1 MSRCLLRLS
10 LPSAPLYV
18 SVAAGPSSVVS
29 VRFKTKASL
38 TAASRQRKQAFEL
51 SPTNPSPSSGS
62 THRVHPLRQ
71 KKKDAAYGLEPDS
84 LSFSPPSSSP
94 SSSSSTPLLFGHDTP
109 PPPPDP
115 STLSPR
121 QIRMKANQ
129 LEWFDGLDSLPV
141 EEQEAWK
148 RQARIRRKAA
158 SLPSDEARAEYYES
172 IQRAQYMNDLSPLE
186 RKRVRVEEKLASM
199 ETGEERQ
206 WFLWDLESKALWERM
221 GNGEERRKLEREL
234 NGLWDKRQERKEE
247 RQRELEGMEEGE
259 EKEARRRELKQEMV
273 VSKREISRV
282 KFRGLGMD
290 LGEAGKEKGQDATD
304 GP

>member
-1 MSRCLLRLS
+1 
-10 LPSAPLYV
+10 
-18 SVAAGPSSVVS
+18 
-29 VRFKTKASL
+29 
-38 TAASRQRKQAFEL
+38 
-51 SPTNPSPSSGS
+51 
-62 THRVHPLRQ
+62 
-71 KKKDAAYGLEPDS
+71 
-84 LSFSPPSSSP
+84 
-94 SSSSSTPLLFGHDTP
+94 
-109 PPPPDP
+109 
-115 STLSPR
+115 
-121 QIRMKANQ
+121 
-129 LEWFDGLDSLPV
+129 
-141 EEQEAWK
+141 
-148 RQARIRRKAA
+148 
-158 SLPSDEARAEYYES
+158 
-172 IQRAQYMNDLSPLE
+172 MNGLSPLE

-290 LGEAGKEKGQDATD
+290 LGEAGKEEGQDATD